1 MHAPSMRRVALIC
14 VAVSGIACA
23 RASDRSSHPQRES
36 GRVITR
42 EQIRRSGAVDAW
54 QALRHFATF
63 LEIKENRRGDGGR
76 VYQRGRGSF
85 LLSSELML
93 IVDEIQVADFQ
104 YLKQIPAETVD
115 YIRVLQGAE
124 GTAQYGT
131 GAGNGVVVV
140 RTGPPPDVARR

>member
-1 MHAPSMRRVALIC
+1 MPAPSLSRVVLLCVLVSAL
-14 VAVSGIACA
+14 ACA
-23 RASDRSSHPQRES
+23 RPAVPSTHPQRGS

-54 QALRHFATF
+54 QALRHFASF

-85 LLSSELML
+85 LLSSELMV

-115 YIRVLQGAE
+115 YIRVLKGAE

-140 RTGPPPDVARR
+140 RTAPPPDMARR

>member
-1 MHAPSMRRVALIC
+1 MCLVLSSA
-14 VAVSGIACA
+14 ACG
-23 RASDRSSHPQRES
+23 RSTERSTRPERES

-42 EQIRRSGAVDAW
+42 EQITRSGAVDAW

-63 LEIKENRRGDGGR
+63 LEIKENRRGDGGH

-115 YIRVLQGAE
+115 YIRVLKGAE
-124 GTAQYGT
+124 GTTQYGT

>member
-1 MHAPSMRRVALIC
+1 MTAPYASRVMLIC
-14 VAVSGIACA
+14 VLMAAAACA
-23 RASDRSSHPQRES
+23 RTSASSGHPQRES

-93 IVDEIQVADFQ
+93 VVDEIQVADFQ

-115 YIRVLQGAE
+115 YIRVLRGAE

-140 RTGPPPDVARR
+140 RTAPPPDMARR

>member
-1 MHAPSMRRVALIC
+1 MHAPNVRRAALMC
-14 VAVSGIACA
+14 AVLAGVACA
-23 RASDRSSHPQRES
+23 RASERTVHSDREP

-42 EQIRRSGAVDAW
+42 EQISRSGAVDAW

-115 YIRVLQGAE
+115 YIRVLGGAE

>member
-1 MHAPSMRRVALIC
+1 MHALTVRRAALMC
-14 VAVSGIACA
+14 VVVSAVACA
-23 RASDRSSHPQRES
+23 RPSERTTRPEREY
-36 GRVITR
+36 GRTITR
-42 EQIRRSGAVDAW
+42 EQISRSGAVDAW

-93 IVDEIQVADFQ
+93 VVDEIQVADFQ